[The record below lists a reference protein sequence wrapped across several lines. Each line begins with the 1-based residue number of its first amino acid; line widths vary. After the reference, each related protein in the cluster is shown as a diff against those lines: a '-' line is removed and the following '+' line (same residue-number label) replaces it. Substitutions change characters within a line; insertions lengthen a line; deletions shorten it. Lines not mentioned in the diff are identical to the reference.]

1 MNKKTISTI
10 GFIILFLL
18 AVYQLTK
25 DQELAKL
32 GAVLDDYSRVDKIH
46 IMIEGNR
53 KIEIN
58 NNDTEMLEAF
68 KDNLFPLVLIGNR
81 QMKKQYK
88 TSLGKKVYDIDF
100 YVGNKIVFT
109 ESIYELSD
117 EFQSTAENSFM
128 IRNKHYI
135 AMWKKNFVKLKMS
148 DPESFINEIK

>member
-10 GFIILFLL
+10 GFVILFLL

-46 IMIEGNR
+46 ILIEGNR

-68 KDNLFPLVLIGNR
+68 KDNLFPLVLISDHHE
-81 QMKKQYK
+81 KKQYK
-88 TSLGKKVYDIDF
+88 ESLGEKLYEIDF
-100 YVGNKIVFT
+100 YVGNKDVFT
-109 ESIYELSD
+109 ETIYELSD
-117 EFQSTAENSFM
+117 ELQATAGNTFT
-128 IRNKHYI
+128 IGDKHYI